1 MVEKWEFAKFVMVGI
16 TIGLIVSILGIAKE
30 MRSELQKNSNPTSYN
45 LKLNAY
51 FCAKFKPAKANKWI
65 DLGCSYFDPI
75 TNAGIEDVENYIKNT
90 YKYIALGNGTAPT
103 ASSTSL
109 DNEQTDCGLARKL
122 GDVYDLGLGKW
133 ELNTTFTYTCD
144 SERTVNTTASF
155 SASSG
160 GTMYAGGP
168 LNAEATFSANGDQLI
183 VRHIYNITEV

>member
-1 MVEKWEFAKFVMVGI
+1 MGKVKILFALCMVGM
-16 TIGLIVSILGIAKE
+16 ILALVFA
-30 MRSELQKNSNPTSYN
+30 RNPTVKPKKAPSFS

-51 FCAKFKPAKANKWI
+51 FCAILCPVNRSCI